1 MNLLLIEDEKIT
13 RITLRDALKKAGHST
28 VACESAEEGLRHLE
42 AGSFDV
48 VVSDIR
54 LPGKDGLEVF
64 AEVKKH
70 HLSTEVILM
79 TAYASVE
86 TAVDA
91 LRRGAHD
98 YLVKPFLPD
107 ELVNR
112 LSHLETLRRIAGE
125 NRELR
130 RQLTSLRKP
139 MITGRSQARK
149 QLAETLEMVADR
161 DTSVLLEGETGTG
174 KEVVARV
181 LHDLSSRS
189 EHAFVPV
196 NCAAIPDTLLE
207 SSLFGHEKGAFS
219 GAERRHLGY
228 FERADKGTLF
238 LDDIDDLPQE
248 AQVKLLR
255 VLQERTFERVGGS
268 QPITIDIRLI
278 CATKASLWDMVQ
290 QKTFRD
296 DLYFRLNI
304 VPIRLPPLR
313 ETYED
318 IPDFVENF
326 LDRNEAGVESR
337 KRALDLLPN
346 LMTHDWP
353 GNIRELQAVVDRII
367 ALPERNDPEFFLG
380 RPSVDTH
387 QPPDRASGGNYP
399 PYEQFIEQKD
409 REIITWALESAD
421 RNVAQAATLLGIPRS
436 TLRSKIEKY
445 GLEG

>member
-1 MNLLLIEDEKIT
+1 MNLLLIEDEKLT

-28 VACESAEEGLRHLE
+28 VACESGEEGLRHLE
-42 AGSFDV
+42 AGTFDV

-54 LPGKDGLEVF
+54 LPGIDGLQVF
-64 AEVKKH
+64 TQVKKNNP
-70 HLSTEVILM
+70 SAEVILM

-91 LRRGAHD
+91 LRRGAYD

-125 NRELR
+125 NQELR

-149 QLAETLEMVADR
+149 QLSETLEMVADR

-189 EHAFVPV
+189 DHAFVPV

-219 GAERRHLGY
+219 GADRRHLGY
-228 FERADKGTLF
+228 FERAHRGTLF
-238 LDDIDDLPQE
+238 LDDIDDLPSE

-255 VLQERTFERVGGS
+255 VLQERNFERVGGS
-268 QPITIDIRLI
+268 QPVTIDIRLI
-278 CATKASLWDMVQ
+278 CATKVSLWDMVQ

-313 ETYED
+313 ETPED
-318 IPDFVENF
+318 IPDFVEHF
-326 LDRNEAGVESR
+326 LDRNEASSESR
-337 KRALDLLPN
+337 KRALDLLPT
-346 LMTHDWP
+346 LMTHEWP
-353 GNIRELQAVVDRII
+353 GNIREIQAVVDRVI
-367 ALPERNDPEFFLG
+367 ALPERNDPGFFLG
-380 RPSVDTH
+380 RPSVDTA
-387 QPPDRASGGNYP
+387 QPSEPVPIGNYP
-399 PYEQFIEQKD
+399 PYEQFIELKD
-409 REIITWALESAD
+409 REIITWALEKAD
-421 RNVAQAATLLGIPRS
+421 RNVAQAASLLGIPRS

-445 GLEG
+445 ALEV

>member
-1 MNLLLIEDEKIT
+1 MNLLLIEDEKLT

-28 VACESAEEGLRHLE
+28 VACESGEEGLRHLE
-42 AGSFDV
+42 AGTFDV

-54 LPGKDGLEVF
+54 LPGIDGLQVF
-64 AEVKKH
+64 TQVKKNNP
-70 HLSTEVILM
+70 SAEVILM

-91 LRRGAHD
+91 LRRGAYD

-125 NRELR
+125 NQELR

-149 QLAETLEMVADR
+149 QLSETLEMVADR

-189 EHAFVPV
+189 DHAFVPV

-219 GAERRHLGY
+219 GADRRHLGY
-228 FERADKGTLF
+228 FERAHRGTLF
-238 LDDIDDLPQE
+238 LDDIDDLPSE

-255 VLQERTFERVGGS
+255 VLQERNFERVGGS
-268 QPITIDIRLI
+268 QPVTIDIRLI
-278 CATKASLWDMVQ
+278 CATKVSLWDMVQ

-313 ETYED
+313 ETPED
-318 IPDFVENF
+318 IPDFVEHF
-326 LDRNEAGVESR
+326 LDRNEASSESR
-337 KRALDLLPN
+337 KRALDLLPT
-346 LMTHDWP
+346 LMTHEWP

-367 ALPERNDPEFFLG
+367 ALPERNEPGFFLG
-380 RPSVDTH
+380 RPSVDTA
-387 QPPDRASGGNYP
+387 QPNEPVPTGNYP

-409 REIITWALESAD
+409 REIITWALEKAG
-421 RNVAQAATLLGIPRS
+421 RNVAQAASLLGIPRS